1 MTGYEERT
9 QAHDLLVRPGKV
21 AEEHRTAMAVRLA
34 RINYGLG
41 LGNFVIDL
49 SDDEVRF
56 KASIDFGGAEP
67 TGAAPPAERDGA
79 GPVRHVASGP
89 ARRRRWCGSRR
100 PAPRPSRRRGSR
112 AILNRDIE
120 IPTDVEAT

>member
-21 AEEHRTAMAVRLA
+21 AEVHRTAMAVRLA
-34 RINYGLG
+34 RINYGLV

-49 SDDEVRF
+49 SDGEVRF

-67 TGAAPPAERDGA
+67 TQGAAPPAERG
-79 GPVRHVASGP
+79 
-89 ARRRRWCGSRR
+89 RRWSSSTRGFR
-100 PAPRPSRRRGSR
+100 PCAPSPVVRSAKTGAS
-112 AILNRDIE
+112 
-120 IPTDVEAT
+120 

>member
-34 RINYGLG
+34 RINYGLV

-67 TGAAPPAERDGA
+67 TQERLRPLSATALVQFDTWLPALRAVAGGAEREDRRLG
-79 GPVRHVASGP
+79 RHGGVA
-89 ARRRRWCGSRR
+89 AERF
-100 PAPRPSRRRGSR
+100 
-112 AILNRDIE
+112 
-120 IPTDVEAT
+120 